1 MRLLISNLFFFSKKE
16 KYERQF
22 CENGLANSYKA
33 WKPNSKVSEG
43 YDDPNRLKNVSKM
56 GKKRSQNFAF
66 LDTLGYFVTLRPNGF
81 SWLHQIWHTSSQDS
95 SAFSCKIL
103 KTSMT
108 YKCHFLARKSQKML
122 KITKICCFFLGLY
135 AIHRPSGWQNLAWID

>member
-1 MRLLISNLFFFSKKE
+1 MSANFVKMDLLIHMKCKKLIL
-16 KYERQF
+16 KFQRGTMTQTGRKIF
-22 CENGLANSYKA
+22 QS
-33 WKPNSKVSEG
+33 WKN
-43 YDDPNRLKNVSKM
+43 
-56 GKKRSQNFAF
+56 RSQNFAF

-122 KITKICCFFLGLY
+122 KITKICFFLGLY

>member
-1 MRLLISNLFFFSKKE
+1 MFQS
-16 KYERQF
+16 
-22 CENGLANSYKA
+22 
-33 WKPNSKVSEG
+33 WK
-43 YDDPNRLKNVSKM
+43 R
-56 GKKRSQNFAF
+56 RSQNFAF

-122 KITKICCFFLGLY
+122 KITKIWFFFGLICY
-135 AIHRPSGWQNLAWID
+135 SKTFRMTKFSLNRLVPHINTHVKFQKPGFNSFGNIQF